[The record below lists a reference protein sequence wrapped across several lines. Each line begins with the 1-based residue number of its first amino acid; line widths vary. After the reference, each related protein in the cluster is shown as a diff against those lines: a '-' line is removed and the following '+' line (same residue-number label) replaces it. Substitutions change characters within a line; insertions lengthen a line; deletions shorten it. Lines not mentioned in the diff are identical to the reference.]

1 MTTEVLGFFIIIGA
15 LIVVLLRYQRQR
27 GADAEEMETAA
38 EKLRYELE
46 RSADAIISR
55 MGGHIDHL
63 EKLIAEADERSAL
76 LDRQLAELREAAELN
91 DSERTDADEFSTLL
105 SASIAAGQ
113 NTLDETAGSAYS
125 PSVPVSPVR
134 MPAPVDTQE
143 APPVYAPSM
152 AEPPA
157 ESAVTETRPA
167 HSARA
172 EEALRHRKVSPA
184 MQARKLLAQGYST
197 TEIARNVHLGRG
209 AIELIR
215 QMENNQQN

>member
-91 DSERTDADEFSTLL
+91 DSERTDADEFSALL

-113 NTLDETAGSAYS
+113 DTLDETAGSAYS
-125 PSVPVSPVR
+125 QSTPVSPVR
-134 MPAPVDTQE
+134 MPDPAAAQ
-143 APPVYAPSM
+143 PPLYAPAM
-152 AEPPA
+152 AELPA
-157 ESAVTETRPA
+157 EPTVVEERPA
-167 HSARA
+167 SSARA